1 MLKKDLS
8 QVEALTLA
16 EDLNLTSY
24 LNLDKL
30 VNSLQIAKNKNTKVI
45 ILTSDKATANHILNN
60 FMGIKANIS
69 TDGMFKLEASYGT
82 PCYSIT
88 TEYGE
93 MSVEE
98 ELFTKNISSSISSIS
113 CAFATQDD
121 SLKNIVLT
129 FVYVPDYNVIGND
142 TWRYMLLE
150 SDFAIVISASH
161 HILYNSEK
169 EFINR
174 HLLPIFSPTRIC
186 FGIGN
191 AQNIKAAE
199 WLDAIA
205 RVNLQLGRE
214 FNVFPIFTETVSDN
228 RRMRFKGGETTLST
242 LLSGLQENL
251 IKLRLLHI
259 KDIETFKLGGLEECL
274 KNLKTS
280 LEELRVKGSEST
292 YNAQKDMDILEQSKA
307 HVQDNIS
314 LFLNS
319 PLMSKYRT
327 SIEEFSK
334 KFILSLQE
342 DIMSSNDI
350 KKDSK
355 VLPRYLAAIWNQV
368 GQSINRELYLE
379 FKNEASL
386 ILDMMQLDL
395 RHLTRHIKN
404 VEIKS
409 NINARLENAF
419 NVHTFFA
426 RKSSPGNGLTD
437 ALTIGGMIATLL
449 FPLQG
454 IAAIVGSELI
464 KVFGKDAID
473 KSHKETLCKKI
484 SEVINGN
491 KDELLRQ
498 ADINFAKIAEEFSN
512 EITAYYDEMIAY
524 ILNSISEE
532 NKMLAEAAVKIE
544 LINNYI

>member
-16 EDLNLTSY
+16 EDLKLTSY
-24 LNLDKL
+24 LNLDNL
-30 VNSLQIAKNKNTKVI
+30 VNSLNIDKNRNTKVI
-45 ILTSDKATANHILNN
+45 ILTSDKATANHFLND
-60 FMGIKANIS
+60 FMGINANIS

-82 PCYSIT
+82 PSYSIT

-98 ELFTKNISSSISSIS
+98 ELLSKNISSSKSSIS
-113 CAFATQDD
+113 CAIATQDD

-129 FVYVPDYNVIGND
+129 LVYVPDYNVNEHD

-150 SDFAIVISASH
+150 SDFVIVISASH
-161 HILYNSEK
+161 HILYNGEK

-174 HLLPIFSPTRIC
+174 HILPIFSRSRIC

-199 WLDAIA
+199 WSDAIA

-242 LLSGLQENL
+242 ILSGLQENL
-251 IKLRLLHI
+251 IKLRQQHI
-259 KDIETFKLGGLEECL
+259 KDIEAFELVVFEDCL

-292 YNAQKDMDILEQSKA
+292 DNAQKDMNMLEQSKA

-334 KFILSLQE
+334 KFIFSLQE

-368 GQSINRELYLE
+368 GQSINRELYSE

-395 RHLTRHIKN
+395 RHLTRNIKN

-409 NINARLENAF
+409 NINGKLENAF

-454 IAAIVGSELI
+454 LAAIVGSELI
-464 KVFGKDAID
+464 KVFGKDSID
-473 KSHKETLCKKI
+473 KSQKETLCKKI

-498 ADINFAKIAEEFSN
+498 ADGNFAKIAEEFSN
-512 EITAYYDEMIAY
+512 EITSYYDEMIAY
-524 ILNSISEE
+524 VFNSISEE
-532 NKMLAEAAVKIE
+532 NKMQAEATVKIE